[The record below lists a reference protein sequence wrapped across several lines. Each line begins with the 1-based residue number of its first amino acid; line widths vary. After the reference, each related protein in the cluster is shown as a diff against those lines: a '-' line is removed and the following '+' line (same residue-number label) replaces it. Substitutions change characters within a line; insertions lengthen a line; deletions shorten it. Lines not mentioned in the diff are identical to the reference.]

1 MKLKYKYILCVVMAL
16 VYGCVDPI
24 SFETASVEG
33 QLVFYG
39 NFTQLDENHIFSIS
53 QTSDFGKPAIPVS
66 GATIV
71 IIDDRGS
78 NADYHE
84 ITPGKYQLDTGK
96 IEGIPGRSYQVEIT
110 LADGKTFASVPQIM
124 PEPVEIEDVYFEIE
138 SRQILSSSDVLVDKT
153 FIDVYIDTPLPNIA
167 DGSTHFRWSVEEVY
181 SFVDRS
187 CGPLDGSTQCYFID
201 LVDESELILFENES
215 GAQHFVRGLNVRSRL
230 LVPYDEFTARHY
242 FNIRQYAISEQE
254 LEFWQRIDAVA
265 NQSGSLFDVQPARV
279 VGNIIEKGNEQAGT
293 LGYFGVNGQSVLR
306 TFTTPADI
314 KPNPVFTCMDDS
326 FFREHLPECCFC
338 TMKEGNQIERP
349 AYWDED

>member
-1 MKLKYKYILCVVMAL
+1 MKVTIKYMLYFGMVFIHS
-16 VYGCVDPI
+16 CVDPI
-24 SFETASVEG
+24 SFETDSAES

-39 NFTQLDENHIFSIS
+39 NFSQLNEKHIFNIS
-53 QTSDFGKPAIPVS
+53 QTSVFGKLATPVS
-66 GATIV
+66 GAIIV
-71 IIDDRGS
+71 IIDDQG
-78 NADYHE
+78 NCADYQE
-84 ITPGKYQLDTGK
+84 TDLGKYELDTGK
-96 IEGIPGRSYQVEIT
+96 IPGIPGRAYHIEIT
-110 LADGKTFASVPQIM
+110 LANGKTYASVPQIM

-167 DGSTHFRWSVEEVY
+167 DRSTHLRWSVEEVY

-187 CGPLDGSTQCYFID
+187 CGPLDGSEQCYFID
-201 LVDESELILFENES
+201 PVDESELILFENES
-215 GAQHFVRGLNVRSRL
+215 GAQKFIRGLNVRSRL

-242 FNIRQYAISEQE
+242 FIVRQYAISEQE
-254 LEFWQRIDAVA
+254 LEYWQRIDAVA
-265 NQSGSLFDVQPARV
+265 NQSGSLFDVPPAKV
-279 VGNIIEKGNEQAGT
+279 IGNIIEKGNEQAGT

-306 TFTTPADI
+306 TFSTPTDI

-338 TMKEGNQIERP
+338 WQKEGIQIERP